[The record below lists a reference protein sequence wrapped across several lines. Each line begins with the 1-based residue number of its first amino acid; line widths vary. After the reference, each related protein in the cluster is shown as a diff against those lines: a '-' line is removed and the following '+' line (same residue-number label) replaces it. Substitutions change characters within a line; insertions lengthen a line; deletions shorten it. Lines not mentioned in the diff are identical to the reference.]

1 MEKRK
6 TIYFCLILSL
16 LLLFPAMR
24 NTAAQTGNDQETSTV
39 YIIPIHGDI
48 EPSLVIFLRRSIETA
63 RGGGAE
69 FIIFDIDT
77 FGGRVDSALQ
87 ITTLIGSLEE
97 ITTIAYVNVRP
108 EGTGV
113 SWSAGALISFACNRI
128 YMAPGT
134 SIGAAAPVFQSP
146 EGGMEMAP
154 EKTVSAVRTQ
164 MAAIAEKNGYP
175 IGVALAMVDSETV
188 LIEAYKDDTLLVV
201 TEEEFG
207 ELQRTAEEGVTI
219 ERGKTIS
226 AEGKLLSLTA
236 GQMEAYGISSGTYS
250 NTDALISSLGADPR
264 DTSRLSMNAAD
275 EAVAVLTST
284 GVSSL
289 LILVGLIALFMEIT
303 SPGFGI
309 PGTVAILAFAVI
321 FISNFLLGAVG
332 SLELLLFIVGIGL
345 LIVELFIIPGFGAA
359 GISGI
364 ILIGLSLILSMQ
376 DFIIPEFEWEWR
388 EFHKNIL
395 MVTANIVGAFIVF
408 LIFASLFKR
417 VSFFRRLTLEAS
429 QLSTEGYTVQDKS
442 REPDYLGRE
451 GTAVT
456 TLRPAGKA
464 EFGDELLTVQ
474 TDGDFVPA
482 GSRVKIIEVNGNRY
496 RVRKL

>member
-1 MEKRK
+1 MEQRK

-16 LLLFPAMR
+16 LLLFPAIR
-24 NTAAQTGNDQETSTV
+24 NTAPQTEQDPAAV

-48 EPSLVIFLRRSIETA
+48 EPSLVVFLRRSIEKA
-63 RGGGAE
+63 RTDGAR

-87 ITTLIGSLEE
+87 ITTLIGALEDV
-97 ITTIAYVNVRP
+97 TTIAFVNLSP

-113 SWSAGALISFACNRI
+113 SWSAGALISFACNKI

-134 SIGAAAPVFQSP
+134 SIGAAAPVYQSP

-175 IGVALAMVDSETV
+175 TGVALAMVDNETV
-188 LIEAYKDDTLLVV
+188 LIEAYKDRKLLVV

-207 ELQRTAEEGVTI
+207 ELQRTAEEDVAV
-219 ERGKTIS
+219 ERGKTVS
-226 AEGKLLSLTA
+226 AAGKLLSLTA
-236 GQMEAYGISSGTYS
+236 GQMEEYGISSGTYS
-250 NTDALISSLGADPR
+250 NSAALIRSLGAEPA
-264 DTSRLSMNAAD
+264 DTVRLEMNAAD
-275 EAVAVLTST
+275 EAVALLTST

-289 LILVGLIALFMEIT
+289 LILAGLIALFMEIT

-332 SLELLLFIVGIGL
+332 SLELLLFILGVGML
-345 LIVELFIIPGFGAA
+345 VVEIFIIPGFGAA
-359 GISGI
+359 GISGM

-376 DFIIPEFEWEWR
+376 DFIIPEFEWEWQV
-388 EFHKNIL
+388 FHKNIL
-395 MVTANIVGAFIVF
+395 MVTANIVGAFILF
-408 LIFASLFKR
+408 LILASLFKR

-429 QLSTEGYTVQDKS
+429 QLSTEGYTVQDNS
-442 REPDYLGRE
+442 RAPDYLGRE
-451 GTAVT
+451 GTAIT

-474 TDGDFVPA
+474 TDGEFVPS

-496 RVRKL
+496 RVRKI